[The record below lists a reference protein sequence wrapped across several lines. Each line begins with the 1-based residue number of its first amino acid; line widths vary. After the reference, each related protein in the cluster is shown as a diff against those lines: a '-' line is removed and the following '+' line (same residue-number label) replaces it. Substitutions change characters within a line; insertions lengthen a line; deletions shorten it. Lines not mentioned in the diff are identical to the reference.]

1 MTAETT
7 MQKFQVFELLDTWY
21 LTTFYNYERYFKNVK
36 IIKGARRCKKVTSLN
51 WYKI

>member
-36 IIKGARRCKKVTSLN
+36 IIKGARRKKVTSLN